1 MPDIDRRYFD
11 GLMQDR
17 KLSLRSL
24 AARMGM
30 KHSQLSLT
38 FSGARRL
45 QVDEAAQLS
54 SIFGE
59 PVYRIIE
66 AAGVSVRPVSG
77 QRVPVIGAMRGDG
90 TVDVYGESVTERT
103 TAPCELPDDAI
114 AIQCRTSGTPMELTD
129 GWVLFCRTHNG
140 VDPSLLGRLCY
151 AKVRGGPEVIATIK
165 RGYAENT
172 YNLIGFYTKESATIE
187 WATPVI
193 ITRH

>member
-11 GLMQDR
+11 SLMQDR

-24 AARMGM
+24 ASRMGM

-38 FSGARRL
+38 LSGARRL

-59 PVYRIIE
+59 PIHRVIE
-66 AAGVSVRPVSG
+66 AAGVSTKPVSG
-77 QRVPVIGAMRGDG
+77 MRVRVVGAMRGDG
-90 TVDVYGESVTERT
+90 TVEVYDDSIIERA
-103 TAPCELPDDAI
+103 TAPCELPDDAV
-114 AIQCRTSGTPMELTD
+114 AIQCRTAGTPLE
-129 GWVLFCRTHNG
+129 WVDACVFFARAHNG
-140 VDPSLLGRLCY
+140 VDPSLIGRLCY
-151 AKVRGGPEVIATIK
+151 AKVRGGPEVIATVK
-165 RGYAENT
+165 RGYIENT
-172 YNLIGFYTKESATIE
+172 YNLIGLYTKESATIE